1 MKQPAAVTYMNSMKE
16 HAEVASV
23 SKDILYQEIE
33 SKSSDYEEK
42 PQNAKID
49 KVWKKMPGLNGQ
61 TVDIDASYEK
71 MKKQGSFD
79 EKLLVFKETKPSVHL
94 HELGAEPIY
103 KGHPDKKMNAFLINV
118 AWGDEHLTKMLN
130 TLEKH
135 QVKATFF
142 LEGKWVKNSP
152 DLAKKS
158 WQMVMKLE
166 IIHTITRI
174 CAH

>member
-71 MKKQGSFD
+71 MKNRALS
-79 EKLLVFKETKPSVHL
+79 
-94 HELGAEPIY
+94 
-103 KGHPDKKMNAFLINV
+103 M
-118 AWGDEHLTKMLN
+118 
-130 TLEKH
+130 
-135 QVKATFF
+135 
-142 LEGKWVKNSP
+142 
-152 DLAKKS
+152 KS
-158 WQMVMKLE
+158 CLF
-166 IIHTITRI
+166 
-174 CAH
+174 

>member
-1 MKQPAAVTYMNSMKE
+1 
-16 HAEVASV
+16 
-23 SKDILYQEIE
+23 
-33 SKSSDYEEK
+33 
-42 PQNAKID
+42 
-49 KVWKKMPGLNGQ
+49 
-61 TVDIDASYEK
+61 
-71 MKKQGSFD
+71 
-79 EKLLVFKETKPSVHL
+79 
-94 HELGAEPIY
+94 
-103 KGHPDKKMNAFLINV
+103 MNAFLINV